1 MSWLAVSLIIFYL
14 LFLVWY
20 FSLFDFSSEHFSN
33 GGFFSVLKKYDNKDH
48 AQELL
53 KSIDSN
59 LLQLIDNFNLKYSNI
74 ESMNILKSKKKLLL
88 YIKDKLN
95 NTYQSSSLSENF
107 PTVVGKEVSYNI
119 NKGETI
125 SICLRDYN
133 EPEKF
138 HEFNDLMFVSIHEL
152 AHSCNESYGHDKKF
166 WKVFRILLEVAI
178 ENNLYKNI
186 NYKNQHKNYCSMR
199 ISYNPVFDKS
209 LDDISYFR

>member
-186 NYKNQHKNYCSMR
+186 NYMQHYQ
-199 ISYNPVFDKS
+199 
-209 LDDISYFR
+209 